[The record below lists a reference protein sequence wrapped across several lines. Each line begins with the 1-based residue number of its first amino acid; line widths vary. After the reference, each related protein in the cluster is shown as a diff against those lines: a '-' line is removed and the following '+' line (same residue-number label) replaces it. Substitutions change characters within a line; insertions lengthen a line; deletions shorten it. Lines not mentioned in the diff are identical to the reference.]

1 MRLLESI
8 PVAGGGIALAL
19 ATMSRLLEP
28 YGRGFS
34 CACLYTA
41 SLLLTIVLLRYL
53 RYPRL
58 YKEDAG
64 HPLSA
69 PIMPVLSMTVMS
81 LSTYTVSWSDFAGL
95 LLWYGGLIWHGSLIL
110 SFTKRFIGKFRLE
123 NVLPSWFVIYVGI
136 VVAVVTAPPGFVSFG
151 LMTMLL
157 SWGLIAYVVIG
168 ALIIRR
174 LRVLPLKERE
184 QPTLAIFAA
193 PSSLCLCA
201 FLHTTGLPDMP
212 FFLLLAVPGLAFYG
226 MSLACIVRL
235 CRNGKFYPTF
245 ASFTFPLVIF
255 AVAAR
260 DVSKIFFQTPAAI
273 GITLVTTAIAGIV
286 TLGVLLA
293 FSVHVWR
300 RNNER

>member
-69 PIMPVLSMTVMS
+69 PIMPVLPMTVMS

-136 VVAVVTAPPGFVSFG
+136 VVAVVG
-151 LMTMLL
+151 LDRICRYR
-157 SWGLIAYVVIG
+157 SSYY
-168 ALIIRR
+168 
-174 LRVLPLKERE
+174 P
-184 QPTLAIFAA
+184 A
-193 PSSLCLCA
+193 PSCLAAKRKGTTDTGNFCGTVISLSLCFSSYDRIAGYA
-201 FLHTTGLPDMP
+201 FFPASCRTGTGLLWNESRLYCPPLQKRKILSDIC
-212 FFLLLAVPGLAFYG
+212 LFYI
-226 MSLACIVRL
+226 SACHL
-235 CRNGKFYPTF
+235 
-245 ASFTFPLVIF
+245 
-255 AVAAR
+255 
-260 DVSKIFFQTPAAI
+260 
-273 GITLVTTAIAGIV
+273 
-286 TLGVLLA
+286 
-293 FSVHVWR
+293 R
-300 RNNER
+300 RSGS